1 MPPRGGRGLLAA
13 AMLALGAASAEAQT
27 RWTMATAYAE
37 GNFRTRNLRAFIE
50 EVQQASGG
58 RLAIQ
63 LHPAASLLTMP
74 NIKRGVQTC
83 EVQLGEVLLSAYGKE
98 DPFFEVDSVPFLA
111 DTWEATAALDRV
123 SQPFIRA
130 RLERQGL
137 IPLDMVPWPSQAFYT
152 RNEIHSVADLRGLRF
167 RTYNALT
174 QRMAELLGATPV
186 TVQVAEIP
194 QAFATGVI
202 AAMFTSAQTGVDTSA
217 WDYARHFTD
226 VGGMRA
232 RNLAFANARAFRALD
247 EATREAILAAAGRA
261 AARGRRGGAAACG
274 VSRGARALSGRL
286 RGGAA
291 SAAPRLVP
299 RSAPAGKGRRR
310 WRSGKRITSS
320 SAADRPAASWRRGCP
335 RIRSQRSR
343 CSRPGPGTAMPGSTS
358 RWASRASM

>member
-1 MPPRGGRGLLAA
+1 MTFRRTVLAA
-13 AMLALGAASAEAQT
+13 AMLALGCATAQAQT

-37 GNFRTRNLRAFIE
+37 GNFHTRNIRAFIE
-50 EVQQASGG
+50 EVQQATGG
-58 RLAIQ
+58 RLVIQ

-74 NIKRGVQTC
+74 NIKRGVQTGQ
-83 EVQLGEVLLSAYGKE
+83 VQLGEVLLSAYGNE

-111 DTWEATAALDRV
+111 DTWEASAALDRV

-137 IPLDMVPWPSQAFYT
+137 VPLYMVPWPSQAFYT
-152 RNEIHSVADLRGLRF
+152 RNEIRSVADLRGLRF

-217 WDYARHFTD
+217 WDYSRHFTD

-232 RNLAFANARAFRALD
+232 RNLVFVNARAFRGLD
-247 EATREAILAAAGRA
+247 EATRNAILAAAGRA
-261 AARGRRGGAAACG
+261 AARGLEASKAAETEM
-274 VSRGARALSGRL
+274 VGRL
-286 RGGAA
+286 RERGMQINQPSPEFMRQLREIGARQTEEWA
-291 SAAPRLVP
+291 QRAGPEGARMLEAFRAALPR
-299 RSAPAGKGRRR
+299 
-310 WRSGKRITSS
+310 
-320 SAADRPAASWRRGCP
+320 
-335 RIRSQRSR
+335 
-343 CSRPGPGTAMPGSTS
+343 
-358 RWASRASM
+358 